1 MPTRSAAVKRLK
13 GAGDKATAGAV
24 AELRRPTQAAW
35 AVNLLVREQGEL
47 VAELL
52 ELGVSMREAQSSLD
66 ADTLRELTRER
77 RRLVARV
84 AGAAATAVAD
94 EGQKLSEASRRQVED
109 TLQAAVVDAE
119 LAEVVRSGLLVQPLS
134 STGMASLAD
143 VQAIPGAA
151 RLELVRGVGWREGV
165 PPPRPDPRETGAD
178 DSDAASEREA
188 ARAEAERVAEERRRV
203 RERTRLQKVRE
214 TEQRAV
220 RSSDSEVARL
230 EQDVATARS
239 RLARAESDL
248 ERATAKQQDVRARLR
263 RRGGARRAVL
273 SRTQPSAHVGVL
285 APARTTLAGR
295 AVAGGEGDGEGEP
308 VEAGRVGHAGALAG
322 REDLR
327 QRLEGYVEPLA
338 AGRVPRA
345 GGRVDE
351 AEPSGVAGVGD
362 VPRPAGH
369 PGHHVGLDRAHGVAT
384 VVTSAQVWGSW
395 VASQASTAP
404 GPDVRPTAAPRSS
417 SGSTA
422 GRAAP
427 RVSTS
432 QTTSVGSAVT
442 STRVGAGLW
451 SSTDRVTARTRPPHV
466 LGRLL
471 EPAGA
476 GGLVLAGRT
485 RRPRR
490 RTPSR

>member
-1 MPTRSAAVKRLK
+1 MADVDPEELRRVAEDLYGGPPGDFVPTRSAAVKRLRS
-13 GAGDKATAGAV
+13 AGDKPTAGAV

-52 ELGVSMREAQSSLD
+52 ELGVSMREAQASLD
-66 ADTLRELTRER
+66 ADTLRDLTRER

-151 RLELVRGVGWREGV
+151 RLELVRGSGGGNRSTVEARPSGVG
-165 PPPRPDPRETGAD
+165 DD
-178 DSDAASEREA
+178 DSDAASERQA
-188 ARAEAERVAEERRRV
+188 ARAEADRVAEERRRV

-248 ERATAKQQDVRARLR
+248 ERATAKQQDVRARLQ
-263 RRGGARRAVL
+263 AVEEALDAL
-273 SRTQPSAHVGVL
+273 S
-285 APARTTLAGR
+285 
-295 AVAGGEGDGEGEP
+295 
-308 VEAGRVGHAGALAG
+308 
-322 REDLR
+322 
-327 QRLEGYVEPLA
+327 
-338 AGRVPRA
+338 
-345 GGRVDE
+345 
-351 AEPSGVAGVGD
+351 
-362 VPRPAGH
+362 
-369 PGHHVGLDRAHGVAT
+369 
-384 VVTSAQVWGSW
+384 
-395 VASQASTAP
+395 
-404 GPDVRPTAAPRSS
+404 
-417 SGSTA
+417 
-422 GRAAP
+422 
-427 RVSTS
+427 
-432 QTTSVGSAVT
+432 
-442 STRVGAGLW
+442 
-451 SSTDRVTARTRPPHV
+451 
-466 LGRLL
+466 
-471 EPAGA
+471 
-476 GGLVLAGRT
+476 
-485 RRPRR
+485 
-490 RTPSR
+490 

>member
-1 MPTRSAAVKRLK
+1 MADVDPEELRRVAEDLYGVPPGDFVPTRSAAVKRLR

-52 ELGVSMREAQSSLD
+52 ELGVSMREAQASLD
-66 ADTLRELTRER
+66 AATLRELTRER

-151 RLELVRGVGWREGV
+151 RLELVRGSGGGGRRQDSSATSSGDA
-165 PPPRPDPRETGAD
+165 RSD
-178 DSDAASEREA
+178 DSDERAA
-188 ARAEAERVAEERRRV
+188 ARAEADRVAEERRRV

-248 ERATAKQQDVRARLR
+248 ERAAAKQRDVRARLQ
-263 RRGGARRAVL
+263 AV
-273 SRTQPSAHVGVL
+273 
-285 APARTTLAGR
+285 
-295 AVAGGEGDGEGEP
+295 E
-308 VEAGRVGHAGALAG
+308 EALDALA
-322 REDLR
+322 
-327 QRLEGYVEPLA
+327 
-338 AGRVPRA
+338 
-345 GGRVDE
+345 
-351 AEPSGVAGVGD
+351 
-362 VPRPAGH
+362 
-369 PGHHVGLDRAHGVAT
+369 
-384 VVTSAQVWGSW
+384 
-395 VASQASTAP
+395 
-404 GPDVRPTAAPRSS
+404 
-417 SGSTA
+417 
-422 GRAAP
+422 
-427 RVSTS
+427 
-432 QTTSVGSAVT
+432 
-442 STRVGAGLW
+442 
-451 SSTDRVTARTRPPHV
+451 
-466 LGRLL
+466 
-471 EPAGA
+471 
-476 GGLVLAGRT
+476 
-485 RRPRR
+485 
-490 RTPSR
+490 